1 MNVAELKKGL
11 EERMQAI
18 GNDYETELEQVEQSY
33 LAIGQYMQQLK
44 QQFMQEKSSEE
55 AMVFFFKEVKPYF
68 LSQMIYMAE
77 VYRMLANQPCGNKK
91 AIKRYYYKEQKL
103 VTRFISDNQ
112 AFYMYFKSER
122 THRDKE
128 YFSKEVSADRV
139 PETNFIYID
148 EEFSTYHS
156 TLLSMLLAYER
167 LSNYL
172 QNKTSRTCSE
182 TQAFSTK
189 LSDLKW
195 TENKVKL
202 IELGYSIHAMGVCN
216 NGQADIKQIMRGLEV
231 LFNVELGNY
240 YSVFLKNIRMRK
252 KNVTIFLDELKNSLI
267 RRMDDLDENPQYH

>member
-33 LAIGQYMQQLK
+33 LVIGQSMQQLK
-44 QQFMQEKSSEE
+44 QQFMQEKSGEE
-55 AMVFFFKEVKPYF
+55 ETVLFFKEVKPYF

-77 VYRMLANQPCGNKK
+77 VYRILANQPCGNKK

-103 VTRFISDNQ
+103 VTKFISDNQ
-112 AFYMYFKSER
+112 NFFTYHKSGR

-128 YFSKEVSADRV
+128 YFSKLAPISNI
-139 PETNFIYID
+139 PEKNFIDID
-148 EEFSTYHS
+148 EDFSTYHS

-167 LSNYL
+167 LNSYL
-172 QNKTSRTCSE
+172 ENKASRLCSE
-182 TQAFSTK
+182 TQGISTK